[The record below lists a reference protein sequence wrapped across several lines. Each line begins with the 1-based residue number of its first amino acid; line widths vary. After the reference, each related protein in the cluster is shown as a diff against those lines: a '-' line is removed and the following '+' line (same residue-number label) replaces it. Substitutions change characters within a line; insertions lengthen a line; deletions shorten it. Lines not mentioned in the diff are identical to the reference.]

1 MDLSGLL
8 AQLLNGL
15 AEASSL
21 FLVAAGLSLIFGVTR
36 IVNFAHGSFYMLG
49 IYFAYSLVERLGVGP
64 TAGVGFWFSLLLA
77 SVIVGAIGG
86 LVEMALLRRI
96 YKAPELFQ
104 LLATFALV
112 LVIND
117 ATLWLWGA
125 EELLGRRAPGFEG
138 SIDLFGRAY
147 PTYNL
152 LLIVVGPVVLGML
165 WLLLTRTRWGVLV
178 RAATQDREMLG
189 ALGVNQ
195 AWLFTGVFALGA
207 MLAGLGGAIQLPR
220 EPASLTL
227 DLRAIGEAFVIVVV
241 GGMGSIPGAFVA
253 ALLIAEIKAIC
264 IGLGVTTVFGVTISF
279 SKLTLVVEFLV
290 MALVLV
296 LRPWGLLGRP
306 QGASRN
312 SAPVEA
318 PLRPGSPQFKIAA
331 TGVFLLLASL
341 PVLSGWMPYAT
352 VLAQD
357 VLVAVLFAVSLH
369 FIMGPGGMHSFGH
382 AAYYGVGA
390 YAAAILLKAVM
401 MPMPL
406 AMALARVVAGL
417 AALLFGWF
425 CVRLSGVYLAM
436 LTLAFS
442 QLVWSVVFQW
452 DDFTG
457 GSNGMIGIWPA
468 SWLDTTSYYYLTLVL
483 VGLSVFLLRRILF
496 SPFGYALRAGR
507 DSSLRADAIGIDV
520 KTVQWAAFVIA
531 GVFGGLAGSLYVF
544 SKGSISPDAMAVGKS
559 IDGLVMV
566 LLGGLQ
572 TLLGPVVGA
581 SAFSLLQDHI
591 MRATEYWRALFGGVI
606 LVLVLVFPQGIAGFF
621 RYVADWYTSKTP
633 FNKRAALATGLSVE
647 KQA

>member
-1 MDLSGLL
+1 
-8 AQLLNGL
+8 
-15 AEASSL
+15 
-21 FLVAAGLSLIFGVTR
+21 
-36 IVNFAHGSFYMLG
+36 
-49 IYFAYSLVERLGVGP
+49 
-64 TAGVGFWFSLLLA
+64 
-77 SVIVGAIGG
+77 
-86 LVEMALLRRI
+86 
-96 YKAPELFQ
+96 
-104 LLATFALV
+104 
-112 LVIND
+112 
-117 ATLWLWGA
+117 
-125 EELLGRRAPGFEG
+125 
-138 SIDLFGRAY
+138 
-147 PTYNL
+147 
-152 LLIVVGPVVLGML
+152 
-165 WLLLTRTRWGVLV
+165 
-178 RAATQDREMLG
+178 
-189 ALGVNQ
+189 
-195 AWLFTGVFALGA
+195 
-207 MLAGLGGAIQLPR
+207 
-220 EPASLTL
+220 
-227 DLRAIGEAFVIVVV
+227 
-241 GGMGSIPGAFVA
+241 
-253 ALLIAEIKAIC
+253 
-264 IGLGVTTVFGVTISF
+264 
-279 SKLTLVVEFLV
+279 VVEFLV